1 MTRCYSVKEISDML
15 SVNPETVRRWIRNGR
30 LKASLYSR
38 SSGSVVTENSLNKF
52 LDKNP
57 KYRDRKNDMNSLISW
72 IRENRDVT
80 VTVLFNSKIENPVIM
95 MRYNAHPSWNYEHH
109 ICVDDE
115 IDYIDVLNNM
125 KDYILENLKPER
137 EKEER

>member
-1 MTRCYSVKEISDML
+1 MTRYYSVKEISDML

-30 LKASLYSR
+30 LKVSLYSR
-38 SSGSVVTENSLNKF
+38 SSGSIVTENSLNKF
-52 LDKNP
+52 LNKNP

-80 VTVLFNSKIENPVIM
+80 VTVLFNSEIEKPVIM
-95 MRYNAHPSWNYEHH
+95 MRYNIHPSWNYEHH